1 MSKCG
6 VTAKTRDFGDGKWL
20 QRNGDPLPGL
30 YVTMHIWLQRVCQQ
44 LPWQK
49 NKLIDVFFSAEFES
63 TCSVMI

>member
-30 YVTMHIWLQRVCQQ
+30 YVTMHIWLQSG
-44 LPWQK
+44 LPTTALAKEQ
-49 NKLIDVFFSAEFES
+49 ID
-63 TCSVMI
+63 